1 MELLDDDTSVPSE
14 KQPFKEGKSLEVES
28 KEVPTVKSVS
38 RVLKDV
44 PLEFPSEATN
54 SVYISTKSKIDSL
67 GNDSMDDE
75 SEAYL
80 SKEGKELQSI
90 ISEAS
95 KNSGKSFF
103 ASANQKRSLTWKDS
117 AKMNKNNSKSAEK
130 CYTDS
135 YSGIRIVDPL
145 ISFDMMQKR
154 MEGRR
159 LIKMSFI
166 KNFIKGGDIEGDWV
180 TVGILISKLPPKTS
194 KSGKNFSI
202 WKMSDLHDCEK
213 VVTMFLFGAAHA
225 EHWKM
230 TVGTVI
236 GFLNPSLMPDNKDKN
251 GNMTLSIDHAGKLM
265 QMGKSKDFG
274 HCKGRRKDGT
284 TCTVPVN
291 VSQCEYCVF
300 HVKREYQKFSA
311 KRSELQA
318 SYSGRE
324 PSLKNKILKKQNI
337 IYGGQMFTPAEK
349 SKRTTKQISSK
360 DKLTLMNL
368 GLKRKAEVIESE
380 GKNKGIKKLTELY
393 GPEILSTAE
402 KNSEF
407 INNQLAL
414 PTVGSRNLLQH
425 IIKEKAKKEGENVK
439 EVTTKDL
446 LKMRDSYKNI
456 RSPNQRQ
463 NDSMI
468 MKNLVPEL
476 GRGLQPGQSV
486 SLDFS
491 LSKRPKFCSVQDL
504 AKLKAIQKIQDKGP
518 IKRQDPNS
526 VKTSADIS
534 MKVQAALNKSI
545 DEHNDYVGD
554 DEEIDIP
561 KSQLGEIDI
570 NSEKIKAILNRKS
583 SHAYEVEVAEIEK
596 QESYFSALEKKEQ
609 MEEKMASTTEVVCD
623 VVSCKQC
630 KYTAHHATDRCKD
643 RRHPLKRHKAIKRF
657 FVCKDCK
664 NRSCCFTK
672 LPKRPCRNCG
682 GSNYERTS
690 MIKLRAGPKL
700 DSETLK
706 IRGDEIKFLN

>member
-1 MELLDDDTSVPSE
+1 MDDFEDLDLDSLMELLDDDTSVPSE

-349 SKRTTKQISSK
+349 
-360 DKLTLMNL
+360 
-368 GLKRKAEVIESE
+368 
-380 GKNKGIKKLTELY
+380 
-393 GPEILSTAE
+393 
-402 KNSEF
+402 
-407 INNQLAL
+407 NNQLAL